1 MVSRNDNSS
10 PYFPHREEPPP
21 LKPATQLVHFEAA
34 PDDSFQPS
42 STPIYQTA
50 TFCQSSA
57 TEGGRYDYTRSGNPT
72 RTVLEEQ
79 LARLEGGSRA
89 FAFTSGM
96 AAITAVASLAEPGQE
111 ILAGN
116 DLYGGTYR
124 LLTRV
129 VARQGI
135 AVRFV
140 DTTDGDAVE
149 QELSRR
155 PRLVLIETP
164 TNPLLQV
171 TDIAA
176 LASRVHDHGGLLAVD
191 NSLLSPYLQRP
202 LERGADLVIHSAT
215 KYLCGHGDVTAGMV
229 IAKEEELADSIA
241 FYQNAAGCAL
251 APFEAWLLLRGL
263 KTLALRLEKQQASA
277 GLVAEFLNRHPL
289 VRQVHYPGLAD
300 HPGRDTHFRQAR
312 GAGGVVSFE
321 TGSVELSKKV
331 IEETRLF
338 AITVSFGCVS
348 SSISLPACMSHASIP
363 GKVRSARLL
372 PEDLVRISVGIE
384 HPEDLIDDLSRAL
397 DAASGLARG
406 EQKKCTE
413 YAY

>member
-176 LASRVHDHGGLLAVD
+176 LTGQPEYAQAVD
-191 NSLLSPYLQRP
+191 KIWEDVVSRKMYLSGGVGSIRQQEKFGAAYELPNHSSWHETCASYGMVVWNHRLFLLHRDGKYIDTMERVLYNGFNSGVSLRGDRFFYQCVLKSFGNYGRFYTINVELEQSLAMRFGVQGVPTFMVFCKGNMVSSQVGEVYPRV
-202 LERGADLVIHSAT
+202 LERLVTEAGEFGGMCAARAT
-215 KYLCGHGDVTAGMV
+215 KV
-229 IAKEEELADSIA
+229 IYEM
-241 FYQNAAGCAL
+241 
-251 APFEAWLLLRGL
+251 
-263 KTLALRLEKQQASA
+263 
-277 GLVAEFLNRHPL
+277 
-289 VRQVHYPGLAD
+289 
-300 HPGRDTHFRQAR
+300 
-312 GAGGVVSFE
+312 
-321 TGSVELSKKV
+321 TGY
-331 IEETRLF
+331 
-338 AITVSFGCVS
+338 G
-348 SSISLPACMSHASIP
+348 
-363 GKVRSARLL
+363 
-372 PEDLVRISVGIE
+372 
-384 HPEDLIDDLSRAL
+384 
-397 DAASGLARG
+397 
-406 EQKKCTE
+406 
-413 YAY
+413 